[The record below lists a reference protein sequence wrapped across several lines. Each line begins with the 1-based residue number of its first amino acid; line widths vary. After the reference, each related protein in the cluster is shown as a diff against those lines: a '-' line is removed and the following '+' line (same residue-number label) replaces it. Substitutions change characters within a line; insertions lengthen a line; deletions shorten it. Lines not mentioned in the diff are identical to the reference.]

1 MEPTESEGN
10 KHQDTFVIRHA
21 KCLDDLQWVVKLAT
35 ELGFTT
41 REKEAECYF
50 SAGLTPCFYIGEV
63 NGKRIGC
70 ICRVKHREEVVNGGY
85 ELVAKPYRG
94 RGYGLKLF
102 EFVEALGDKSDI
114 RVAVSTRLKD
124 YLPKRGYHP
133 GRILK
138 VYQFTASRAMEGL
151 ASCQLPPSV
160 AQILPASHADFEK
173 LFAYSA
179 DMLGTSQVCKLL
191 LTAWLAHLQ
200 KSSWV
205 AFDKDNIV
213 GYLIMSDTNPE
224 GYFIAPFFADSAPIA
239 RSLLKAAVTF
249 ANANNPRH
257 NIEMIT
263 PVDHNPE
270 GVSILE
276 RDIGAKAM
284 EERTF
289 VCMSGKEL
297 PIPKHLNKVFGV
309 ASTSVV

>member
-1 MEPTESEGN
+1 M
-10 KHQDTFVIRHA
+10 
-21 KCLDDLQWVVKLAT
+21 VKLAA
-35 ELGFTT
+35 EYGFSP

-70 ICRVKHREEVVNGGY
+70 ICRVKHREEVVYGGY

-102 EFVEALGDKSDI
+102 DFAETLGDKSDI
-114 RVAVSTRLKD
+114 RIVVVTKLKK
-124 YLPKRGYHP
+124 YLSKRGYHQ

-138 VYQFTASRAMEGL
+138 VYQFTASCAMEGL

-160 AQILPASHADFEK
+160 AQILPASHAGFEK

-179 DMLGTSQVCKLL
+179 DMLGTAQVCKLL
-191 LTAWLAHLQ
+191 LAAWSAHLQ

-205 AFDKDNIV
+205 AFDNKDNIV

-239 RSLLKAAVTF
+239 RSLLKVAVTF

-257 NIEMIT
+257 NIEMVT
-263 PVDHNPE
+263 PGDHNTE

-276 RDIGAKAM
+276 REIGAKAI
-284 EERTF
+284 EELTF
-289 VCMSGKEL
+289 MSGKEL
-297 PIPKHLNKVFGV
+297 PIPQHLSKVFGV

>member
-1 MEPTESEGN
+1 MMSESESKN
-10 KHQDTFVIRHA
+10 KHQDTFVIRRA
-21 KCLDDLQWVVKLAT
+21 KCLEDLQWVVKLAA
-35 ELGFTT
+35 EYGFSP

-70 ICRVKHREEVVNGGY
+70 ICRVKHREEVVYGGY

-102 EFVEALGDKSDI
+102 DFAETLGDKSDI
-114 RVAVSTRLKD
+114 RIVVVTKLKK
-124 YLPKRGYHP
+124 YLSKRGYHQ

-138 VYQFTASRAMEGL
+138 VYQFTASCAMEGL
-151 ASCQLPPSV
+151 ASCQVPPSV
-160 AQILPASHADFEK
+160 VQILPASHADFEK
-173 LFAYSA
+173 LLAYGA
-179 DMLGTSQVCKLL
+179 DMLGTLQVCKLL
-191 LTAWLAHLQ
+191 LAAWLTHLQ

-205 AFDKDNIV
+205 AFDNKDNIV

-239 RSLLKAAVTF
+239 RSLLKVAVTF

-257 NIEMIT
+257 NIEMVT
-263 PVDHNPE
+263 PGDHNPE

-276 RDIGAKAM
+276 REIGARAI
-284 EERTF
+284 EELTF
-289 VCMSGKEL
+289 MSGKEL
-297 PIPKHLNKVFGV
+297 PIPQHLSKVFGV

>member
-10 KHQDTFVIRHA
+10 KHQDTFVIRNA
-21 KCLDDLQWVVKLAT
+21 KCLDDLQWVVKLAA
-35 ELGFTT
+35 EQGFAP
-41 REKEAECYF
+41 RKKEAECYF

-70 ICRVKHREEVVNGGY
+70 ICRVKHREEVVYGGY

-114 RVAVSTRLKD
+114 QMVVVTKLKD
-124 YLPKRGYHP
+124 YLAERGYHP
-133 GRILK
+133 GWILK
-138 VYQFTASRAMEGL
+138 VYQFTASLAMEGL

-191 LTAWLAHLQ
+191 LAAWLAHLQ

-205 AFDKDNIV
+205 AFDNKDNIV
-213 GYLIMSDTNPE
+213 GYLIMSDTIPE
-224 GYFIAPFFADSAPIA
+224 GYSIAPFFADSAPIA
-239 RSLLKAAVTF
+239 RSLLKVAITF

-263 PVDHNPE
+263 PGDHNPE

-276 RDIGAKAM
+276 RDIGAKAI
-284 EERTF
+284 EECTF
-289 VCMSGKEL
+289 MSGKEL
-297 PIPKHLNKVFGV
+297 PIPKHLSKVFGV
-309 ASTSVV
+309 AGTSVV

>member
-1 MEPTESEGN
+1 MMSESESKN
-10 KHQDTFVIRHA
+10 KHQDTFVIRRA
-21 KCLDDLQWVVKLAT
+21 KCLEDLQWVVKLAA
-35 ELGFTT
+35 EYGFSP

-70 ICRVKHREEVVNGGY
+70 ICRVKHREEVVYGGY

-102 EFVEALGDKSDI
+102 DFAETLGDKSDI
-114 RVAVSTRLKD
+114 RIVVVTKLKK
-124 YLPKRGYHP
+124 YLSKRGYHQ

-138 VYQFTASRAMEGL
+138 VYQFTASCAMEGL

-179 DMLGTSQVCKLL
+179 DMLGTAQVCKLL
-191 LTAWLAHLQ
+191 LAAWLAHLQ

-205 AFDKDNIV
+205 AFDNKDNIV

-239 RSLLKAAVTF
+239 RSLLKVAVTF

-257 NIEMIT
+257 NIEMVT
-263 PVDHNPE
+263 PGDHNTE

-276 RDIGAKAM
+276 REIGAKAI
-284 EERTF
+284 EELTF
-289 VCMSGKEL
+289 MSGKEL
-297 PIPKHLNKVFGV
+297 PIPQHLSKVFGV

>member
-1 MEPTESEGN
+1 MMSESESKN
-10 KHQDTFVIRHA
+10 KHQDTFVIRRA
-21 KCLDDLQWVVKLAT
+21 KCLEDLQWVVKLAA
-35 ELGFTT
+35 EYGFSP

-70 ICRVKHREEVVNGGY
+70 ICRVKHREEVVYGGY

-94 RGYGLKLF
+94 QGYGLKLF
-102 EFVEALGDKSDI
+102 DFAETLGDKSDI
-114 RVAVSTRLKD
+114 RIVVVTKLKK
-124 YLPKRGYHP
+124 YLSKRGYHQ

-138 VYQFTASRAMEGL
+138 VYQFTASCAMEGL

-191 LTAWLAHLQ
+191 LAAWLTHLQ

-205 AFDKDNIV
+205 AFDNKDNIV
-213 GYLIMSDTNPE
+213 GYLIMSDTIPE
-224 GYFIAPFFADSAPIA
+224 GYSIAPFFADSAPIA
-239 RSLLKAAVTF
+239 RSLLKVAVTF

-257 NIEMIT
+257 NIEMVT
-263 PVDHNPE
+263 PGDHNPE

-276 RDIGAKAM
+276 REIGAKAI
-284 EERTF
+284 EELTF
-289 VCMSGKEL
+289 MSGKEP
-297 PIPKHLNKVFGV
+297 PIPQHLSKVFGV